1 MTEQL
6 KIYKKD
12 GDTPLFSGTD
22 TQAAITGLAPGTVV
36 ATGDYRGRLEDGA
49 KVSDWVDVDG
59 FTVLPKLAT
68 AIVPGQ
74 KTAALKVGDTKNV
87 TVAADPSDATDAADV
102 IKAVTAK
109 SSDDKVATVTANEG
123 GGFDIKAVAVGSATI
138 TLTSG
143 ALTAT
148 VAVTVT
154 AAA

>member
-12 GDTPLFSGTD
+12 GDTPLFAGTD
-22 TQAAITGLAPGTVV
+22 TEAAVTGLAPGTVV
-36 ATGDYRGRLEDGA
+36 ATGDYRGRLEDGD
-49 KVSDWVDVDG
+49 KTSNWVDVDG
-59 FTVLPKLAT
+59 FTVLPKLT
-68 AIVPGQ
+68 SSIVPGQ

-87 TVAADPSDATDAADV
+87 TVAADPPDATDAADV

-109 SSDDKVATVTANEG
+109 SSDDNIATVAANEDS
-123 GGFDIKAVAVGSATI
+123 GFYIKAVAVGSATI

>member
-1 MTEQL
+1 M
-6 KIYKKD
+6 
-12 GDTPLFSGTD
+12 
-22 TQAAITGLAPGTVV
+22 
-36 ATGDYRGRLEDGA
+36 
-49 KVSDWVDVDG
+49 
-59 FTVLPKLAT
+59 
-68 AIVPGQ
+68 
-74 KTAALKVGDTKNV
+74 KVGDTKNV

-109 SSDDKVATVTANEG
+109 SSDDNIATVAANKDS
-123 GGFDIKAVAVGSATI
+123 GFDIKAVAVGSATI